1 MHTDRTIAWLA
12 AQIERRTM
20 QGIAV
25 DTAALIR
32 AGAIPVGT
40 QLPPVRDLA
49 EALGVSP
56 ATVSGAWKQLRTYR
70 LVSGAGRTGIWV
82 CGDQGAQRPARFESI
97 GNFGENIVAELS
109 MALPDPALAPALG
122 PALIHATH
130 TEGLNSYKRDQIT
143 AVLRDAVLPRWP
155 FVPEALVATNGGFE
169 AVYLALQTVVLPG
182 APVAVE
188 DPTAVRI
195 LDILDKLG
203 AHRIPVRCDAD
214 GPEPASLAAALS
226 QRPVAFLYQP
236 RTHSVTGVGV
246 GTARFDEL
254 AALLKDNETIIVEDD
269 GLGDIAGRPPASL
282 GERFPDR
289 TVHIRSFSKSFGPD
303 LRLAV
308 LSAPAKI
315 ADGIQAYRNFGAGWT
330 SRILQ
335 AAAAFLLTD
344 AGTETQLALARETYR
359 QRRHALVLALS
370 RHGVT
375 LPAPD
380 SRDGLCVWVP
390 VESERFALVTLAARG
405 IAVHPGDR
413 FYQNI
418 VPHIRVGTGLPI
430 SNVDDVA
437 KAIALACGSKAA
449 SRDRQSSVIDGAGA
463 VLKPYQMP

>member
-1 MHTDRTIAWLA
+1 MQMNMTIAWLA

-25 DTAALIR
+25 DTAGLIR
-32 AGAIPVGT
+32 SGAIPVGT

-109 MALPDPALAPALG
+109 MALPDPALAPELG
-122 PALIHATH
+122 PALMHAAR

-143 AVLRDAVLPRWP
+143 TVLRDAMLPRWP
-155 FVPEALVATNGGFE
+155 FVPEALLATNGGFE
-169 AVYLALQTVVLPG
+169 AVYLALQMVVLPG
-182 APVAVE
+182 APIAVE

-203 AHRIPVRCDAD
+203 AQRIPVRCDAD
-214 GPEPASLAAALS
+214 GPDPASLAAALK
-226 QRPVAFLYQP
+226 QRPVAFFYQP
-236 RTHSVTGVGV
+236 RTHSVTGAGV
-246 GTARFDEL
+246 SAARFDEL
-254 AALLKDNETIIVEDD
+254 AALLRDNETIIVEDD
-269 GLGDIAGRPPASL
+269 GLGEIAERPPASL
-282 GERFPDR
+282 GGRFPDR

-308 LSAPAKI
+308 LSAPSKI

-335 AAAAFLLTD
+335 ATAAFLLCD
-344 AGTETQLALARETYR
+344 PATEQQLAVAKETYK
-359 QRRHALVLALS
+359 QRRRGLVLALS
-370 RHGVT
+370 RHGVN
-375 LPAPD
+375 LPGPAGE
-380 SRDGLCVWVP
+380 DGLCVWVP

-413 FYQNI
+413 FYQNVI
-418 VPHIRVGTGLPI
+418 PHIRVGTGLPI
-430 SNVDDVA
+430 ANIDDVA
-437 KAIALACGSKAA
+437 KAIALACGRKAG
-449 SRDRQSSVIDGAGA
+449 RDRGNS
-463 VLKPYQMP
+463 